1 MGKDITIKPTGLYVG
16 DSLGENM
23 CALYEIKDGT
33 CPDEGFV
40 DGLYDEVVGTIREYF
55 GLRLYTIDSIG
66 RGRVVVTLLDDDEC
80 KYTES
85 FSIIEIMQK
94 VNKECNYNNINN
106 I

>member
-1 MGKDITIKPTGLYVG
+1 MKEDITIKPTGLYVG
-16 DSLGENM
+16 DSLGEDM

-94 VNKECNYNNINN
+94 VNQECDYNNINN